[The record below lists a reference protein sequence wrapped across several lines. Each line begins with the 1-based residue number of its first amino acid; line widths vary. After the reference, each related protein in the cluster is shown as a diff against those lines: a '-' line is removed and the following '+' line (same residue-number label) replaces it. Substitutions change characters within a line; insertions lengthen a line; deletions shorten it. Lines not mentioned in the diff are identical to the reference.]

1 MNQVIFIFQ
10 KIIIKLH
17 TIVLSMCIQPK
28 SFLFSFVF
36 LFCASGSIP
45 KAFRFINGI
54 LHSAARPIKKPK
66 IKKSP
71 TRNHPTFFNHL
82 GFDSRPAKFKCQI
95 CYIYN
100 VLEKSIE
107 KQVADKK
114 RQRLVTS
121 MRYRYL
127 GLTS

>member
-1 MNQVIFIFQ
+1 MAYYIRQLGPLKAQ
-10 KIIIKLH
+10 K
-17 TIVLSMCIQPK
+17 
-28 SFLFSFVF
+28 
-36 LFCASGSIP
+36 
-45 KAFRFINGI
+45 
-54 LHSAARPIKKPK
+54 KK
-66 IKKSP
+66 KKSP

-82 GFDSRPAKFKCQI
+82 GFDSRPAKIKCQI
-95 CYIYN
+95 CCIYN

-121 MRYRYL
+121 MWYRYL

>member
-1 MNQVIFIFQ
+1 MAYYIRQLGPL
-10 KIIIKLH
+10 KA
-17 TIVLSMCIQPK
+17 PK
-28 SFLFSFVF
+28 
-36 LFCASGSIP
+36 
-45 KAFRFINGI
+45 
-54 LHSAARPIKKPK
+54 KKT
-66 IKKSP
+66 P

-82 GFDSRPAKFKCQI
+82 GFDSRLAKIKCQI
-95 CYIYN
+95 CCIYN